1 MRILCIKCRLLK
13 WQNYFDLV
21 VMSRIPFVFLLCL
34 SFSAFAWNPFSNS
47 DLTEVPLSKV
57 ELQKIKVNAGWAK
70 DDDQTLIFELSN
82 GLKGP
87 IQCGA
92 ANVDLNDGKSVG
104 KVFVPKFGIPSN
116 ATRNASMP
124 LVKGTMKGYALT
136 CSCFKKKG
144 SDECVNP
151 LK

>member
-1 MRILCIKCRLLK
+1 MRCMSIFFTLLI
-13 WQNYFDLV
+13 
-21 VMSRIPFVFLLCL
+21 ST
-34 SFSAFAWNPFSNS
+34 SASAWNPFSS
-47 DLTEVPLSKV
+47 EEFTDVPLSKL
-57 ELQKIKVNAGWAK
+57 ELQKVKVNAGWAK

-92 ANVDLNDGKSVG
+92 ANVELHTGKLVG
-104 KVFVPKFGIPSN
+104 KVFVPKFAIPGQ

-124 LVKGTMKGYALT
+124 VVKGTMKAYSLT

-144 SDECVNP
+144 EDACVNP
-151 LK
+151 LAR